1 MHKLLKLRIV
11 KKLDVLL
18 RFKMINVSTWHS
30 WFFFIFIHQVV
41 YASIIA
47 IMLDAIFLNN
57 SQSVNRWKKHRLKEI
72 LNTRSVC
79 VLNNFN
85 LSIGGDLSPFEVILD
100 LAPSRQ
106 DCPRIE

>member
-18 RFKMINVSTWHS
+18 RFLNDKCLYMTFLV
-30 WFFFIFIHQVV
+30 FFIFIHQVV

-57 SQSVNRWKKHRLKEI
+57 SQSVNR
-72 LNTRSVC
+72 
-79 VLNNFN
+79 
-85 LSIGGDLSPFEVILD
+85 
-100 LAPSRQ
+100 
-106 DCPRIE
+106 

>member
-18 RFKMINVSTWHS
+18 RFKNDKCLYMTFLV
-30 WFFFIFIHQVV
+30 FFIFIHQVV

-57 SQSVNRWKKHRLKEI
+57 SQSVNR
-72 LNTRSVC
+72 
-79 VLNNFN
+79 
-85 LSIGGDLSPFEVILD
+85 
-100 LAPSRQ
+100 
-106 DCPRIE
+106 

>member
-1 MHKLLKLRIV
+1 MTFLG
-11 KKLDVLL
+11 
-18 RFKMINVSTWHS
+18 
-30 WFFFIFIHQVV
+30 FFIFIHQVV

-57 SQSVNRWKKHRLKEI
+57 SQSVNRLKEI

>member
-1 MHKLLKLRIV
+1 MTFLV
-11 KKLDVLL
+11 
-18 RFKMINVSTWHS
+18 
-30 WFFFIFIHQVV
+30 FFIFIHQVV

-57 SQSVNRWKKHRLKEI
+57 SVSKQMKNRLKEI